1 MHFCG
6 TCPSIIWTHSTPYV
20 THTRFTHTW
29 GQVPAKILYPN
40 PTPMHGLFTMGRANK
55 ERERERERER
65 EITRLSCFHQST
77 TDQGN
82 CSTNGCCNLQV
93 HHKTHT
99 SYNPLKDD
107 SCIIDICRCVD
118 IHNLADASR
127 VTKQMR
133 KHLLHRKSVCLS
145 APALD

>member
-29 GQVPAKILYPN
+29 GQVPAKILYLILHQCIVSSLWAE
-40 PTPMHGLFTMGRANK
+40 PTK
-55 ERERERERER
+55 RER

-82 CSTNGCCNLQV
+82 CSMHGCCNLQV

-99 SYNPLKDD
+99 NYNTLKDD

>member
-29 GQVPAKILYPN
+29 GQVPAKILYLILHQCMVSSLWAE
-40 PTPMHGLFTMGRANK
+40 PTKRV
-55 ERERERERER
+55 RER
-65 EITRLSCFHQST
+65 EITRLGCFHQST

-82 CSTNGCCNLQV
+82 CSMHGCCNLQV

-99 SYNPLKDD
+99 NYNPLKDD
-107 SCIIDICRCVD
+107 SCIIDICRCID